1 MSVRNFYVEG
11 VMGSAQPFIHH
22 AQKYMDGCEVTV
34 YQRENGQ
41 KVPSVFIE
49 GTYEK
54 KTDELLLIVRDAS
67 GKEIFRHTT
76 KKGSDGMISIRK
88 CACNSAYQDEHY
100 GRQMR
105 VFNRG
110 TKTWICTV
118 CGATQPADTL
128 SKKELAEQK
137 K

>member
-11 VMGSAQPFIHH
+11 VMGQAQPFVHH

-34 YQRENGQ
+34 YQRDNGQ

-49 GTYEK
+49 GAYEK
-54 KTDELLLIVRDAS
+54 RTDELLLIVRDAS
-67 GKEIFRHTT
+67 GKEIFRHITQ
-76 KKGSDGMISIRK
+76 KGSEGMISIRK
-88 CACNSAYQDEHY
+88 CACNSTYQDEHY
-100 GRQMR
+100 GKHMR

-110 TKTWICTV
+110 NKTWICTV
-118 CGATQPADTL
+118 CGSTQPADTL

>member
-1 MSVRNFYVEG
+1 MAVRNFYVEG
-11 VMGSAQPFIHH
+11 VMGNAQPFIHH
-22 AQKYMDGCEVTV
+22 AQKYMDGCYVTI

-54 KTDELLLIVRDAS
+54 RTDELLLIVRDAS
-67 GKEIFRHTT
+67 GKEIFQHTT
-76 KKGSDGMISIRK
+76 KKGSNGMISTRK
-88 CACNSAYQDEHY
+88 CSCNSAYQDEQY

-105 VFNRG
+105 LFNRG
-110 TKTWICTV
+110 DKTWTCTV